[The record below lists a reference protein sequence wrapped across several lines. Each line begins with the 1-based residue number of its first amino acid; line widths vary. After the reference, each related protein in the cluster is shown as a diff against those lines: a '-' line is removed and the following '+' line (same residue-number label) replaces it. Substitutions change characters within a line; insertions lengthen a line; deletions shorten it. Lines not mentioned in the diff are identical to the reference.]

1 MAGRWM
7 LMAALAMP
15 LLAGA
20 ELPQVPAD
28 GLLVVVVRHAEKAQ
42 DDPRDPSLSA
52 LGQARAQALAE
63 RMRPL
68 HLAAI
73 YATPYLRTRQTAEPT
88 AEAQRLEVSVRE
100 FASRDPDQ
108 DAQALREE
116 LLRDHRGE
124 AVLVVGHSNTV
135 PAIVEALTGQAA
147 EPMPESEY
155 DRLSWVWVRAD
166 GSAELRVERY

>member
-15 LLAGA
+15 LAAGA
-20 ELPQVPAD
+20 EPPQVPAD
-28 GLLVVVVRHAEKAQ
+28 GLLVLVVRHAEKAQ

-52 LGQARAQALAE
+52 AGQARARALVQ
-63 RMRPL
+63 RLGPL
-68 HLAAI
+68 RLAAV
-73 YATPYLRTRQTAEPT
+73 YATPYLRTRQTAAPS
-88 AEAQRLEVSVRE
+88 AESQVLEVSVRA

-135 PAIVEALTGQAA
+135 PAIVEALSGVAA
-147 EPMPESEY
+147 EAMPEDEY
-155 DRLSWVWVRAD
+155 DRLSCVWVRGD